1 LLAEVRTHTRTHKLQ
16 RKDRRF
22 FRNLYFFLE
31 RIISGSGER
40 IELLSKTVSGIVLVL
55 LLTGMSTIAFNVQP
69 ASGTWTGTVYIRAD
83 GSIDPPDAPIITYD
97 YVTYTLTDNI
107 TSTADGIVVER
118 DNIVIVGE
126 GYTVNGTGEYSYKG
140 MDLSNR
146 VNVTI
151 QNINI
156 QNFYYGIRLYGSFYN
171 SIFGNNIANNGYGI
185 CLGYSSNDNSI
196 FGNNI
201 ANNSLGIYL
210 TGSSNNVIYHNNFVD
225 NARQVY
231 SWESVNVWDDG
242 AYGNYWSDYE
252 EIYPDAQELD
262 GSGVWDTPY
271 AIDAANRDNYPLVNP
286 WAPPDVAVFDVLP
299 LVTEAYAGQ
308 FVNITVIVGNKQT
321 TAETFKVTVYYD
333 NSPIGTQ
340 KVVNLGP
347 RENITLVF
355 VWDTIDVTPGNYTI
369 KAEASTLPGEK
380 ETEDNTMTSP
390 ITIKIKMLGD
400 VNDDKKIDIQDI
412 AMTAL
417 AFGSHPEHPRW
428 NSQADINQ
436 DGKVDI
442 RDLTLIAINFGKTY
456 P

>member
-1 LLAEVRTHTRTHKLQ
+1 MLLML
-16 RKDRRF
+16 F
-22 FRNLYFFLE
+22 IGL
-31 RIISGSGER
+31 
-40 IELLSKTVSGIVLVL
+40 
-55 LLTGMSTIAFNVQP
+55 IAFTFKFDVKP
-69 ASGTWTGTVYIRAD
+69 VKAWTGTVYIRAD
-83 GSIDPPDAPIITYD
+83 GSIDPADAPIITYD

-118 DNIVIVGE
+118 DNVVIVGE

-156 QNFYYGIRLYGSFYN
+156 QNFYYGIRLYGSFY
-171 SIFGNNIANNGYGI
+171 
-185 CLGYSSNDNSI
+185 NSI

-286 WAPPDVAVFDVLP
+286 WLLLMWLYLMFCP
-299 LVTEAYAGQ
+299 
-308 FVNITVIVGNKQT
+308 
-321 TAETFKVTVYYD
+321 
-333 NSPIGTQ
+333 
-340 KVVNLGP
+340 
-347 RENITLVF
+347 
-355 VWDTIDVTPGNYTI
+355 
-369 KAEASTLPGEK
+369 
-380 ETEDNTMTSP
+380 
-390 ITIKIKMLGD
+390 
-400 VNDDKKIDIQDI
+400 
-412 AMTAL
+412 
-417 AFGSHPEHPRW
+417 
-428 NSQADINQ
+428 
-436 DGKVDI
+436 
-442 RDLTLIAINFGKTY
+442 
-456 P
+456 